1 MMSVMLRSMRPSMLL
16 SVQPSLRPSMWPSKR
31 LGTRLGTRALATTA
45 LPRLP
50 LPWLEDTV
58 ARYVDSV
65 ASLLT
70 PEELERTRVRR
81 WRRTRTSEERGRVLR
96 ADWPG
101 GRAAWGAC
109 AR

>member
-1 MMSVMLRSMRPSMLL
+1 MMSVMRPSMLL
-16 SVQPSLRPSMWPSKR
+16 SLRPSLRLSLRPSKR
-31 LGTRLGTRALATTA
+31 LSTRLGTRALATTA

-65 ASLLT
+65 AALLT

-81 WRRTRTSEERGRVLR
+81 WRRTRTLEERGRVLR